1 MRGASTSDLA
11 IAIQN
16 QVILVT
22 GSTDG
27 IGKRTAYE
35 LAKLGAKVLL
45 HGRHLERVEAT
56 QQEIYA
62 ATGNKQLEGY
72 VADFSSLLEVRRLAD
87 TVQAKHRRLDILV
100 NNAGIGAGNLTE
112 TQRTVSQDGYELR
125 FAVNYLASFLLT
137 HLLLPCLCHAA
148 SRRIVNVA
156 SKGQLPID
164 FEDIMLERHYDPMQA
179 YCQST
184 LAIVM
189 FTFDLAKR
197 LKDEGITVNCLNP
210 GSRLNT
216 KMVREMF
223 GEYRGSVQSGADA
236 IVHQAT
242 SIELDRV
249 SGKYFDQKQEAQ
261 ANQQAYKIEARR
273 KLWQLSEALC
283 KL

>member
-179 YCQST
+179 YCQSK